1 MFGCDIGFLTAL
13 EKSSNPM
20 GRDTKRR
27 HHSIKCGPGP
37 LSHGIPARWLPRL
50 RRSAI
55 MLEASRWLLHAILM
69 TLGGLLLCLF
79 SATIVDMTHLA
90 MVGGVFSCA
99 LLLSGVVAV
108 TTVAVSAVR
117 DVAAWLGAPIPL

>member
-1 MFGCDIGFLTAL
+1 
-13 EKSSNPM
+13 
-20 GRDTKRR
+20 
-27 HHSIKCGPGP
+27 
-37 LSHGIPARWLPRL
+37 
-50 RRSAI
+50 
-55 MLEASRWLLHAILM
+55 M
-69 TLGGLLLCLF
+69 TLGGVLLCLF

-90 MVGGVFSCA
+90 MAGGVFSCA